1 MRQYTKQLII
11 NSADRISAS
20 TSTSNFSVKL
30 DRTIDHVHKIGVRK
44 VIFPFSYYVFTFS
57 NNIIKFDEG
66 GGILTAIITP
76 GNYTAS
82 ELEIEIKNRM
92 DTAGV
97 DTYTITISD
106 NTYLITIS
114 STGTFSLDFTVANSA
129 NDPLG
134 FAATTYGT
142 AGSQTSPNAV
152 NLNGPHM
159 LFLKSRELSGG
170 VRGYTNFIN
179 VMSTVFFTIPINKL
193 PNEIVYTE
201 PSIPQY
207 TQYVAYRGSTDGA
220 FRSEDMKKGRTI
232 RDIDIELVDGE
243 DNNINLNGRDIII
256 VLDVIGYDD

>member
-11 NSADRISAS
+11 NSADRISTS

-44 VIFPFSYYVFTFS
+44 VIFPFSYYVFTSS
-57 NNIIKFDEG
+57 NNIITFDEG
-66 GGILTAIITP
+66 IGDLTATITP

-82 ELEIEIKNRM
+82 ELETEIKTRM
-92 DTAGV
+92 DAAGV
-97 DTYTITISD
+97 DTYTVTISD
-106 NTYLITIS
+106 NTYLITIL
-114 STGTFSLDFTVANSA
+114 STGLFALDFTINNSA
-129 NDPLG
+129 NNVLG
-134 FAATTYGT
+134 FEAAYYGT
-142 AGSQTSPNAV
+142 AGSQNSPNAV

-179 VMSTVFFTIPINKL
+179 VMSSVFFTIPINKL

-207 TQYVAYRGSTDGA
+207 TQYVAYRGDKDGT

-243 DNNINLNGRDIII
+243 DNNIDLNGRDIII
-256 VLDVIGYDD
+256 VLDIIGYDD